1 MSTSLRSL
9 LAFTIAQYLA
19 LKQALGRQYAVERK
33 VLQRLDAFLLP
44 LGDLDPAT
52 FARWCH
58 GQGHLRSGVRRKRMR
73 IVRNLC
79 LYRRR
84 HEPACFVPDPSQFP
98 PPHQPISP
106 YIFAEAEIA
115 KLVHAAGSLVPAPA
129 APLRPQVLRL
139 AIVLL
144 YTTGMRRGEMAR
156 LRVGDYDPVERTLLV
171 RESKFHKSR
180 LLPLSQDGV
189 REINDYFEARRA
201 HGRSLAVGEPLLL
214 SNRRKSGSGYTGGG
228 LAQGIRALLWAVEI
242 KTPAGALPRVH
253 DFRHTFAVHALLRW
267 YRSGVDVRAK
277 LAFLATYMGH
287 VSIASTEY
295 YLHFVDE
302 LAAAASERFV
312 RHCGALV
319 TPATTTGG
327 PR

>member
-1 MSTSLRSL
+1 MSSPLRSL

-33 VLQRLDAFLLP
+33 VLQHLDAFLVP

-52 FARWCH
+52 FACWCH
-58 GQGHLRSGVRRKRMR
+58 GQGQLRSGVRRKRMR

-115 KLVHAAGSLVPAPA
+115 RLVHAAGSLVPAPA

-139 AIVLL
+139 AIALL
-144 YTTGMRRGEMAR
+144 YTTGMRRSEMAR
-156 LRVGDYDPVERTLLV
+156 LRVGDYDPGERTLLV

-189 REINDYFEARRA
+189 REINAYFEARRA
-201 HGRSLAVGEPLLL
+201 HGRSLAVAEPLLL
-214 SNRRKSGSGYTGGG
+214 SNRRKNGSGYSGGG
-228 LAQGIRALLWAVEI
+228 LAQGIRALLQAAEI

-253 DFRHTFAVHALLRW
+253 DLRHTFAVHALLRW

-277 LAFLATYMGH
+277 LAFLAAYMGH

-302 LAAAASERFV
+302 LAAAASDRFV

-319 TPATTTGG
+319 TPAAPTGG